1 MAWGLL
7 KSVAVGGTATA
18 AAGGGIAAS
27 SMISS
32 NSKKEPSPITKSSSS
47 MEEVSPAQES
57 LPTPKPTCVIYE
69 GDEPTSTGNTRVFKK
84 LLKKFKDK
92 EEFYAEFSSRPPH
105 PDASAT
111 KNEISNACDS
121 EGKNSNGNVYVWY
134 GKLPNQNKKTWI
146 YSQSMQQDWL
156 NKNIDKSATTTE

>member
-1 MAWGLL
+1 MSWKAI
-7 KSVAVGGTATA
+7 VIGGTATA
-18 AAGGGIAAS
+18 ATGGGIAAS

-32 NSKKEPSPITKSSSS
+32 NSGNKPTPLTKSSSPVK
-47 MEEVSPAQES
+47 EVAQEA

-69 GDEPTSTGNTRVFKK
+69 GDEPTGTGNTRSFKK

-134 GKLPNQNKKTWI
+134 GKLPQKNEKTWI

-156 NKNIDKSATTTE
+156 NKNIDKSAITTE